1 MKFMLW
7 LKCVFSHFRFLL
19 ALSKRKRHQAHYIVN
34 IDVKLENSTPG
45 NMRRWEMTP
54 SAPLWPVVA
63 GAGRGPPG
71 VQWMQWPATLQHSTI
86 SDRRPFK
93 PAQSAQAAPSL
104 RKGLSIYYVSS
115 YNKAGSFRMLTNA
128 YLGEQGFIQ
137 KLMSYGNPH

>member
-1 MKFMLW
+1 MWSGPYTNYMTGKLNTTRYAMHWKCQAAVMQYGRGTQQWNFWNKLW
-7 LKCVFSHFRFLL
+7 LKCILSHFWFLL
-19 ALSKRKRHQAHYIVN
+19 ALSKRKRHQAQYFVN
-34 IDVKLENSTPG
+34 IEVKLENSTPG

-93 PAQSAQAAPSL
+93 PAQSAQAAPS
-104 RKGLSIYYVSS
+104 
-115 YNKAGSFRMLTNA
+115 
-128 YLGEQGFIQ
+128 
-137 KLMSYGNPH
+137 PP